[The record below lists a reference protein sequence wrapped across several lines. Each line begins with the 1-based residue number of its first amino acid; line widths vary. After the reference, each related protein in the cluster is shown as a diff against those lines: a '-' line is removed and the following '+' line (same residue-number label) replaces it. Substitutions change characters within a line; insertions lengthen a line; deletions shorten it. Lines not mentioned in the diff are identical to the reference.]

1 MKRSYGLS
9 KGTFFEIY
17 WTFLE
22 DTLLLKEDENHQ
34 DILAGIVEK
43 TERGMDAYKAV
54 MRVLPKH
61 KHKFESLFVY
71 RSDADKD
78 SECVEDSDDQPP
90 VKRMRPSEEDLKKR
104 MRMQRYLTTCRIPSL
119 I

>member
-1 MKRSYGLS
+1 MEDDLARKEAYEKIVWTIKRN
-9 KGTFFEIY
+9 FFETY

-34 DILAGIVEK
+34 DILADIVEK

-71 RSDADKD
+71 KADAD
-78 SECVEDSDDQPP
+78 
-90 VKRMRPSEEDLKKR
+90 
-104 MRMQRYLTTCRIPSL
+104 
-119 I
+119 